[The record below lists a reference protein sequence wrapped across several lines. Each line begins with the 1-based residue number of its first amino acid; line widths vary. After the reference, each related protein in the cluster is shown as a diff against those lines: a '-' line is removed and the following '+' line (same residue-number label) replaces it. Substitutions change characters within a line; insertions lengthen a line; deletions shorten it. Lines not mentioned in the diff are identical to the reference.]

1 MPAVTAK
8 AKEAVN
14 RRALAKYHAHRDENR
29 SRMLRQ
35 RYGIT
40 WKDKVQMYGEQ
51 KGLCKLCNEPLPED
65 IGKCQVDHDHET
77 DSVRG
82 LLHHRCNLFLGYLEQ
97 DEEFLEK
104 ALTYLENT
112 KHASTI

>member
-40 WKDKVQMYGEQ
+40 WEDKVQMYGEQ
-51 KGLCKLCNEPLPED
+51 KGLCKLCNEPLP
-65 IGKCQVDHDHET
+65 GQVDHDHET

-97 DEEFLEK
+97 DERG
-104 ALTYLENT
+104 LTR
-112 KHASTI
+112 AIPDF